1 MNEEEFESKEEDA
14 KQIPQPAELQES
26 PGKKKKG
33 RSSFAAGLIIG
44 ILLSWLCILILLKI
58 QGRQMPYLM
67 NGSSTD
73 KNTVLTKEVQ
83 NKIRLLEGSIDQNFI
98 GEVSD
103 EDMAT
108 GIYKGM
114 VDATNDRY
122 SEYYTK
128 EELEK
133 VQESATGVFYGIGA
147 YVGIDTDTDYPK
159 LTGIMEDTP
168 AEKAGLKAEDIIVE
182 VDGEDVRG
190 KELNDVVSKIKGERG
205 TDVVLTIYRQ
215 GETDYLHITVTRDKV
230 ESPTVTLEMLEGDIA
245 YIIIRQFETVTVGQF
260 KEKLEEA
267 KEKKVKGILLDLR
280 GKPGGTLDSVVQIAR
295 ELLPEG
301 LIVYTEDKYGNR
313 NEFKCDGSKKIT
325 IPLVV
330 LVNENSASA
339 AEILSGAIKD
349 YKIGTLVGKT
359 TYGKGIVQKVFAIN
373 DGTAV
378 KLTISHYYTPNGND
392 IHEVGVEPD
401 IEVDLDVEK
410 YVDDGTDTQYD
421 KALSVLKDKIK
432 KGEAEK

>member
-1 MNEEEFESKEEDA
+1 MKMNEEELEIKQDQEASGKQPEE
-14 KQIPQPAELQES
+14 QPV
-26 PGKKKKG
+26 KKKRG
-33 RSSFAAGLIIG
+33 ISLFTAGLLIG
-44 ILLSWLCILILLKI
+44 IFLSWLCMLILFRV
-58 QGRQMPYLM
+58 QGRQMPYLV
-67 NGSSTD
+67 NGRSTD
-73 KNTVLTKEVQ
+73 KNSVLSKEVQ
-83 NKIRLLEGSIDQNFI
+83 SKIRLLEGSIDQNFI

-103 EDMAT
+103 EDLAT

-128 EELEK
+128 EEMEK

-147 YVGIDTDTDYPK
+147 YVGIDADTSYPK

-182 VDGEDVRG
+182 VDGEEVRG
-190 KELNDVVSKIKGERG
+190 MELNDVVSKIKGPRG
-205 TDVVLTIYRQ
+205 TDVELTIFRQ
-215 GETDYLHITVTRDKV
+215 GEKDYLHITVTRDKV
-230 ESPTVTLEMLEGDIA
+230 ESPTVTLEMLDGDIA
-245 YIIIRQFETVTVGQF
+245 YIVIRQFETVTVGQF
-260 KEKLEEA
+260 KEKLQEA
-267 KEKKVKGILLDLR
+267 KDQNAKGILLDLR
-280 GKPGGTLDSVVQIAR
+280 GNPGGTLDSVVQIAR

-313 NEFKCDGSKKIT
+313 NEYKCDGSKKIT

-349 YKIGTLVGKT
+349 YGIGTLVGKT
-359 TYGKGIVQKVFAIN
+359 TFGKGIVQKVFSIN

-378 KLTISHYYTPNGND
+378 KLTISHYYTPKGND

-410 YVDDGTDTQYD
+410 YVDDGIDTQYD

-432 KGEAEK
+432 KGEADK